1 MIGRLRDV
9 RAGVVGIV
17 SEGSAMGSGR
27 ETDIRI
33 REVRVDFESYAY
45 RTPIKFGG
53 NVVRDVVVLDVA
65 MVVENR
71 AGKTA
76 TGLGSMPL
84 GNAWAFPPR
93 VVSATDSLAAMQ
105 ELAHR
110 LADVTRE
117 CIETAHPVDL
127 MVGLEPLYFDE
138 AAKLSSERGLAEP
151 LPMLA
156 SLVVASPF
164 DAAAFDGFGKA
175 AGIHAFRGLSS
186 EFMGQDLSHYLN
198 DEFRGRYLDRYVA
211 EEPKTTTPL
220 YHLVGALDPLTAG
233 ENAEPIGDGV
243 PETLD
248 EWIAADGLTHLKIKL
263 NGDDLEWDVARVV
276 AVESV
281 AAEAQ
286 RRRGQESWVYSL
298 DFNEQAQSV
307 EYLIECLERI
317 RERAPAAFE
326 RIAYIEQPTA
336 RDLKAHPENKMHQAA
351 EIKPVVID
359 ESLVDFES
367 LLLAREQGYTG
378 VALKACKGQ
387 SQSLLMAAAAQHYE
401 MFLCVQDLTC
411 PGRSFVHSAGLA
423 AWIPPVTAIEG
434 NSRQYCPGANAPWKE
449 RLPELFTVKEGMIR
463 TAGLTA
469 AGLGIEE

>member
-1 MIGRLRDV
+1 
-9 RAGVVGIV
+9 
-17 SEGSAMGSGR
+17 MGNGR

-33 REVRVDFESYAY
+33 REVRIDFESHAY

-65 MVVENR
+65 MVVENG

-84 GNAWAFPPR
+84 GNVWAFPPR
-93 VVSATDSLAAMQ
+93 GVSPSESLTAMQ

-117 CIETAHPVDL
+117 CEETAHPIDL
-127 MVGLEPLYFDE
+127 TVGLEPLYFEE
-138 AAKLSSERGLAEP
+138 AAKLSAERELGEP
-151 LPMLA
+151 LPKLA
-156 SLVVASPF
+156 TLVVASPF

-175 AGIHAFRGLSS
+175 AGIHAFRGLSA
-186 EFMGQDLSHYLN
+186 EFMQHDLSHYLN

-211 EEPKTTTPL
+211 EEPKTATPL
-220 YHLVGALDPLTAG
+220 YHLVGALDPLTAD
-233 ENAEPIGDGV
+233 ENAEPLGDGV

-263 NGDDLEWDVARVV
+263 NGDDLDWDVERVL
-276 AVESV
+276 AVEAV

-286 RRRGQESWVYSL
+286 RQRGQESWVYSL
-298 DFNEQAQSV
+298 DFNERCENV

-317 RERAPAAFE
+317 RERAGPALE
-326 RIAYIEQPTA
+326 RIAYVEQPTA
-336 RDLKAHPENKMHQAA
+336 RDLKAHPENKMHKAA

-387 SQSLLMAAAAQHYE
+387 SQSLLMAAAAQHYR

-423 AWIPPVTAIEG
+423 AWIPPVAAIEG
-434 NSRQYCPGANAPWKE
+434 NSRQYCPEANAAWKE
-449 RLPELFTVKEGMIR
+449 RLPEVFTVKEGAIR
-463 TAGLTA
+463 TAGLTE